1 MTCYNYPW
9 IKAPDNRSFMTL
21 QIAALCELIRPKQWL
36 KNLMLFF
43 PPFLGG
49 AIVDYHILLKG
60 IVPFAAFCLGSS
72 AGYILNDIRDSESDA
87 MHPRKCRRPIAS
99 GRVTVFAAW
108 CLFAGLIAAAF
119 LLTFQVSSRFPLYL
133 ILYLLITFAYTYLFR
148 DVAVID
154 LLCISSGFVVRLLA
168 GGEAFGIAVSDWL
181 LLTVF
186 LLSVFLSTGKRLSEK
201 LSLGDSAGDHRK
213 SLATYPEGFLDGT
226 MYMTGG
232 AVLVTYT
239 MYVIVRSFMVYTVP
253 LCCFGLLR
261 YIYRVKRGDGGDPT
275 DSLLHDLPLLA
286 ISVTWAIMVAWGIY
300 GR

>member
-1 MTCYNYPW
+1 MQWAGT
-9 IKAPDNRSFMTL
+9 
-21 QIAALCELIRPKQWL
+21 IAQLLRVPQWL

-49 AIVDYHILLKG
+49 AIVDYHVFLKG
-60 IVPFAAFCLGSS
+60 FVPFAAFCFASS
-72 AGYILNDIRDSESDA
+72 AGYILNDIRDAESDA

-99 GRVTVFAAW
+99 GRVTALSAW
-108 CLFAGLIAAAF
+108 CLCAA
-119 LLTFQVSSRFPLYL
+119 LLVAAVLLSFQVSPRFPLYL
-133 ILYLLITFAYTYLFR
+133 ILYLLITLAYTHLFR

-154 LLCISSGFVVRLLA
+154 LFCISSGFVVRLLA

-186 LLSVFLSTGKRLSEK
+186 LLAVFLSTGKRLSEK
-201 LSLGDSAGDHRK
+201 LSLGDSAGEHRK
-213 SLATYPEGFLDGT
+213 SLAMYPDGFLDGT

-239 MYVIVRSFMVYTVP
+239 MYVIVRSSMIYTVP

-275 DSLLHDLPLLA
+275 DSLLHDVPLLA
-286 ISVTWAIMVAWGIY
+286 ISVTWAVMVAWGIY

>member
-1 MTCYNYPW
+1 M
-9 IKAPDNRSFMTL
+9 R
-21 QIAALCELIRPKQWL
+21 LITVVVQLLRVPQWL

-49 AIVDYHILLKG
+49 TLVDYHVLLKG
-60 IVPFAAFCLGSS
+60 TVPFAAFCLGSS
-72 AGYILNDIRDSESDA
+72 AGYIFNDIRDMESDA
-87 MHPRKCRRPIAS
+87 MHPRKSRRPIAS
-99 GRVTVFAAW
+99 GRVTALSAW
-108 CLFAGLIAAAF
+108 CLCAGLLLIAVF
-119 LLTFQVSSRFPLYL
+119 LSFQVSTRFPLYL
-133 ILYLLITFAYTYLFR
+133 ILYLLITVAYTHLFR

-168 GGEAFGIAVSDWL
+168 GGDAFGIAVSDWL

-186 LLSVFLSTGKRLSEK
+186 LLAVFLSTGKRLSEK
-201 LSLGDSAGDHRK
+201 LSLGDSAGEHRK
-213 SLATYPEGFLDGT
+213 SLSTYPDGFLDGT

-261 YIYRVKRGDGGDPT
+261 YIYRVKSGKGGDPT
-275 DSLLHDLPLLA
+275 DSLLHDAPLLV
-286 ISVTWAIMVAWGIY
+286 ISVAWAIMVAWGIY
-300 GR
+300 GK